1 LSGISSAGTEHGPPL
16 LLAMQAPERCG
27 SKNIVAGY
35 ARPGVPSLVG
45 NLPRRYVIAYDGSTA
60 TNLLTI
66 GADLTP
72 SNVLFELTEISAWSE
87 DTIYAKFGD
96 ILQEP
101 VETTSGEPLGPYAL
115 TYLVE
120 GISVSNLCLDMITQ
134 NIRLVDFGQSFRRDS
149 PPERGMGIPM
159 SYMAPE
165 LLFENIVGTTSDLWA
180 LGCTIYEI
188 RAGRALIH
196 MFMGESPEDTA
207 VEIAHTLGAFPAAWN
222 RITFGEE
229 DCEPMGEED
238 DTKEM
243 RPWIGPDEALEH
255 PLVDVIADIEDE
267 YPTSITDNID
277 DAEKG
282 ANMVSGRKESLFWK
296 PPPQSFK
303 METTESGEATS
314 TRTGR
319 RATNPPPKISPEE
332 AASFYDLLIKVLKYG
347 WDERM
352 EAAELATHGWFHSQ
366 DTSA

>member
-1 LSGISSAGTEHGPPL
+1 LPGVSSVRAEYGPSL

-27 SKNIVAGY
+27 SKIIVAGY
-35 ARPGVPSLVG
+35 ARSGVPSLVG
-45 NLPRRYVIAYDGSTA
+45 NLSWRYVIVYGCSAA
-60 TNLLTI
+60 INLLTI
-66 GADLTP
+66 SADLTP
-72 SNVLFELTEISAWSE
+72 SNILVELTEINAWSE

-101 VETTSGEPLGPYAL
+101 VETTSGEPLGPHAP

-120 GISVSNLCLDMITQ
+120 AISVSNMCLDMITEH
-134 NIRLVDFGQSFRRDS
+134 IRIVDFGQSFRCDS

-165 LLFENIVGTTSDLWA
+165 LLFENIAGTASDLWA
-180 LGCTIYEI
+180 LGSTIYEI
-188 RAGRALIH
+188 RAGRPLID

-207 VEIAHTLGAFPAAWN
+207 REIAHTLGAFPAAWN

-229 DCEPMGEED
+229 DCEPVGEED

-243 RPWIGPDEALEH
+243 RPWIRPDQALEH
-255 PLVDVIADIEDE
+255 PLVDIIADIEDE

-277 DAEKG
+277 DTEKG

-296 PPPQSFK
+296 PPPQTFRLK
-303 METTESGEATS
+303 TTESGEVTS
-314 TRTGR
+314 TRTGK
-319 RATNPPPKISPEE
+319 RATNPPPNISPEE
-332 AASFYDLLIKVLKYG
+332 ASSFYDLLIKVLKYR

-352 EAAELATHGWFHSQ
+352 EATELATHGWFHSQ
-366 DTSA
+366 DTLA

>member
-1 LSGISSAGTEHGPPL
+1 LPGVSSARAEYGPPL

-27 SKNIVAGY
+27 SKIIVAGY
-35 ARPGVPSLVG
+35 ARSGVPSLVG
-45 NLPRRYVIAYDGSTA
+45 NLPWRYVIVYGCSAA
-60 TNLLTI
+60 INLLTI
-66 GADLTP
+66 SADLTP
-72 SNVLFELTEISAWSE
+72 SNILFELTEINAWSE

-101 VETTSGEPLGPYAL
+101 VETTSGEPLGPHAP

-120 GISVSNLCLDMITQ
+120 AISVSNMCLDMITEH
-134 NIRLVDFGQSFRRDS
+134 IRIVDFGQSFRCDS

-165 LLFENIVGTTSDLWA
+165 LLFENIAGTASDLWA

-188 RAGRALIH
+188 RAGRPLID

-207 VEIAHTLGAFPAAWN
+207 REIAHTLGAFLAAWN

-229 DCEPMGEED
+229 DCEPVGEED

-243 RPWIGPDEALEH
+243 RPWIGPDQALEH
-255 PLVDVIADIEDE
+255 PLVDIIADIEDE

-277 DAEKG
+277 DTEKG

-296 PPPQSFK
+296 PPPQTFRVK
-303 METTESGEATS
+303 TTESGEVTS
-314 TRTGR
+314 TRTGK
-319 RATNPPPKISPEE
+319 RATNPPPNISPEE
-332 AASFYDLLIKVLKYG
+332 ASSFYDLLIKVLKYR
-347 WDERM
+347 WNERM
-352 EAAELATHGWFHSQ
+352 EATELATHGWFHSQ
-366 DTSA
+366 DTLA